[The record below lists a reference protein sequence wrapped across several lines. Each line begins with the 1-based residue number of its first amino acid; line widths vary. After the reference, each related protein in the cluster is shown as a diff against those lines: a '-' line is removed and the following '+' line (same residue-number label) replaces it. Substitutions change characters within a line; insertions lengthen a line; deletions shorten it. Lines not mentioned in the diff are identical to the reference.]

1 MDNSNSKNET
11 KKEIDETRKEIVK
24 AIFIIGVCLWVLSF
38 MSSYINKQ
46 VNTPEEI
53 PYEKFTEM
61 VNDDE
66 IESNP

>member
-1 MDNSNSKNET
+1 MDNSNSKN
-11 KKEIDETRKEIVK
+11 ETRKEIVK
-24 AIFIIGVCLWVLSF
+24 AIFIIGVCLWGLSF
-38 MSSYINKQ
+38 MLSYINKQ

-61 VNDDE
+61 DDDE